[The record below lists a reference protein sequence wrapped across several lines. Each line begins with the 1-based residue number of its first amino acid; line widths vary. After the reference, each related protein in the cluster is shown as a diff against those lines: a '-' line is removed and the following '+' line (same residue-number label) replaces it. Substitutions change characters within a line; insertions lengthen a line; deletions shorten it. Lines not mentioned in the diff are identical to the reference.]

1 MKMDF
6 EALYK
11 QKLTSADEAAKII
24 KSGDWVDFGWTTT
37 TPQKMDE
44 AIAKRLPELYDVNF
58 RGGILLKTPEIF
70 QIENPAE
77 HMTWNSWHMSGIERR
92 AIAEGFSF
100 YSPIRYSELPR
111 YYRESEDEPGCGR
124 ISGCAYG

>member
-37 TPQKMDE
+37 TQQKMDE
-44 AIAKRLPELYDVNF
+44 AIAKRLPELY
-58 RGGILLKTPEIF
+58 
-70 QIENPAE
+70 
-77 HMTWNSWHMSGIERR
+77 
-92 AIAEGFSF
+92 
-100 YSPIRYSELPR
+100 
-111 YYRESEDEPGCGR
+111 
-124 ISGCAYG
+124 